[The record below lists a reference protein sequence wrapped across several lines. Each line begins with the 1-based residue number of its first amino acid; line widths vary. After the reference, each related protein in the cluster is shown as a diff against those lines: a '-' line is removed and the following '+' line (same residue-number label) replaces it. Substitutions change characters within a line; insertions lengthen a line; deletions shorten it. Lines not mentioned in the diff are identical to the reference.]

1 MSLEKLVVISSDDK
15 DSISNSNSD
24 FVVTLKEKYYT
35 QNILKVMIKDIVVPN
50 AFPNIRGEE
59 FGSSQNNIFYL
70 RDELGNLSPQI
81 VIPQGQYVISTLGTP
96 PPNDLL
102 TVLQNAI
109 NAVVPPT
116 QQITITIDPIT
127 QKLNFSIIAGGLKI
141 NFVDSSLS
149 PLNDV
154 LGITGPL
161 SAPELSIDSQGLPDL
176 SGYQMVYI
184 HSKRLAEANGIDGD
198 FGLISVAEGVS
209 LVDAPFGSYAYRQNN
224 DDELST
230 VLYDAPRN
238 LNRIQI
244 TLRDVKGNKLDIGTF
259 QITVIFKVIL
269 ASG

>member
-70 RDELGNLSPQI
+70 RDELGNLTPPI
-81 VIPQGQYVISTLGTP
+81 EIPQGQYVISTLGTP

-102 TVLQNAI
+102 TVLQDAI
-109 NAVVPPT
+109 NAVSPPT
-116 QQITITIDPIT
+116 QVITITIDPIT
-127 QKLNFSIIAGGLKI
+127 QKINFTTTGLQI

-149 PLNDV
+149 TLNDV

-161 SAPELSIDSQGLPDL
+161 SSTSLSLNSQGLPDL
-176 SGYQMVYI
+176 SGYPMVYI

-259 QITVIFKVIL
+259 QMTIIFKVIL